1 MSLGVTGLYWAVL
14 GSTGLWWGWF
24 DESSDD
30 SWSICACINA
40 IQIFLADGLTNGR
53 TEVFHE
59 ALADLK
65 WTLKPCRACMPAVLQ
80 SGRNGRESP

>member
-1 MSLGVTGLYWAVL
+1 MYVYV
-14 GSTGLWWGWF
+14 
-24 DESSDD
+24 
-30 SWSICACINA
+30 

-65 WTLKPCRACMPAVLQ
+65 KVK
-80 SGRNGRESP
+80 SGKVPSQVSSNLLEKVGQLVVV